1 MALADPPLLL
11 AAAPTVEVDGMSHPL
26 IAANL
31 ERMRMTE
38 ALGGL
43 SSLELVMTDGA
54 TQSDGSVAHASGA
67 GSPLQLG
74 AGVRVFGGPA
84 EARANEIFDG
94 QVTAIESEVREA
106 EAPLFTILAEDR
118 LFPLRR
124 KRRTRLFENMNLS
137 ALVGAVASDHRL
149 NPEVREGVDTVSR
162 QWMQTDE
169 TDLAF
174 LRRILT
180 GLDCDMQVVGDR
192 LQVGR
197 IGMNQRN
204 AITLSAGTTLRYA
217 RITADVAE
225 QVTAIRVA
233 SFDTKAG
240 EAADANEASG
250 GFGPGR
256 GKSGADLL
264 NEKFSAVVMHLGRY
278 GPMTDADAA
287 AFAKYEAN
295 RRARAFVRCVG
306 TAKGNAELRV
316 GTWLTLAGVNGQ
328 FENDYAV
335 TRAVH
340 RWDRTD
346 GYLTDFEAECAYLG
360 EAR

>member
-1 MALADPPLLL
+1 MALADPPALLT
-11 AAAPTVEVDGMSHPL
+11 ASPTVEVDGMSYPL

-38 ALGGL
+38 AIGGL

-54 TQSDGSVAHASGA
+54 TQGDGSVAHASGA

-84 EARANEIFDG
+84 EARATEIFDG
-94 QVTAIESEVREA
+94 QITAIEAEVREA
-106 EAPLFTILAEDR
+106 AAPLFTLLAEDR

-124 KRRTRLFENMNLS
+124 KRRTRLFEKMDLS
-137 ALVGAVASDHRL
+137 AVVGAIASDHRMK
-149 NPEVREGVDTVSR
+149 PEVRQGVDTISR

-174 LRRILT
+174 LRRILAS
-180 GLDCDMQVVGDR
+180 LDCDLQVVGDR

-204 AITLSAGTTLRYA
+204 AITLSAGSSLRYA

-233 SFDTKAG
+233 SFDPAAG
-240 EAADANEASG
+240 QAADANEAGG

-256 GKSGADLL
+256 GKSGADVL

-278 GPMTDADAA
+278 GPMTDGDAA
-287 AFAKYEAN
+287 AFTKYEAN
-295 RRARAFVRCVG
+295 RRARAFVRCFG
-306 TAKGNAELRV
+306 TAVGNAELRV
-316 GTWLTLAGVNGQ
+316 GTWVTLVGVNGQ

-335 TRAVH
+335 TRVVH
-340 RWDRTD
+340 RFDQVD

-360 EAR
+360 EAK

>member
-1 MALADPPLLL
+1 MALADPPRLLT
-11 AAAPTVEVDGMSHPL
+11 ASPTVEVNGMTYPL
-26 IAANL
+26 IASNL
-31 ERMRMTE
+31 RRMRMTE
-38 ALGGL
+38 AIGGL

-54 TQSDGSVAHASGA
+54 NQSDGSVAHASGV

-74 AGVRVFGGPA
+74 AGVRVFAGPVENLA
-84 EARANEIFDG
+84 TEIFDG
-94 QVTAIESEVREA
+94 QITAIESEIQEA
-106 EAPLFTILAEDR
+106 ADPLFTILAEDR

-137 ALVGAVASDHRL
+137 ALVGAIASDHKL
-149 NPEVREGVDTVSR
+149 KPEVRDSVDTVSR

-174 LRRILT
+174 LRRILES
-180 GLDCDMQVVGDR
+180 LDCDMQVVGDR

-197 IGMNQRN
+197 IGMNQR
-204 AITLSAGTTLRYA
+204 SAVPLVGKELKYVRV
-217 RITADVAE
+217 TADIAE
-225 QVTAIRVA
+225 QVTSTRVA
-233 SFDTKAG
+233 SFDPSAG
-240 EAADANEASG
+240 DVADAKHDSG
-250 GFGPGR
+250 GFGPGE
-256 GKSGADLL
+256 GDSGADILKA
-264 NEKFSAVVMHLGRY
+264 KFSPVDMHLGRY
-278 GPMTDADAA
+278 GPMTDGDAA
-287 AFAKYEAN
+287 AYAKYEAD

-316 GTWLTLAGVNGQ
+316 GSWITLTGVNPQ

-340 RWDRTD
+340 RFDMVD

-360 EAR
+360 KAK